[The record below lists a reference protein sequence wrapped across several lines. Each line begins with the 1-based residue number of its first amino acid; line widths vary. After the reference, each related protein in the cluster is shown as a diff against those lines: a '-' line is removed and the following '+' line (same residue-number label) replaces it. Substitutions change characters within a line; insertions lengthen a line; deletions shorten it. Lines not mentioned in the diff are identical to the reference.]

1 MLFRFFSYFSGMNI
15 DSDIFKIQSNNVL
28 PSRGRILISEPFLRD
43 ATFGRSVILLVDHTD
58 EGSMGLVINKQLPLF
73 LNDIIM
79 EFKYLDE
86 IPLYKGGPIA
96 TDTLFYLHTL
106 SDIPGSI
113 SISKGLYLNGDFDEI
128 TELNVPYDS
137 VVTGED
143 LYVFLPTNDEDI
155 HTIESINR
163 YSGTMLDIGMKM
175 KTGIIVDFR
184 QYDDLR
190 SEPGEHIIPLFYGQ
204 HIKDGRVNHE
214 ASGKDYDWVIDEKP
228 GLIQKNKDYIFC
240 KRFTAKEER
249 RRLQCGLYFA
259 NDFPEYENI
268 GTQNKINFI
277 ERLNG
282 EPLNKEE
289 LFGVFALF
297 NSTLFDQYYRI
308 LNGSTQVNST
318 EVNSIPVPPLDVI
331 RDIGR
336 LLIESGQYTTEA
348 CDQILVQVAYA

>member
-128 TELNVPYDS
+128 
-137 VVTGED
+137 
-143 LYVFLPTNDEDI
+143 
-155 HTIESINR
+155 
-163 YSGTMLDIGMKM
+163 K
-175 KTGIIVDFR
+175 K
-184 QYDDLR
+184 
-190 SEPGEHIIPLFYGQ
+190 
-204 HIKDGRVNHE
+204 
-214 ASGKDYDWVIDEKP
+214 
-228 GLIQKNKDYIFC
+228 YI
-240 KRFTAKEER
+240 
-249 RRLQCGLYFA
+249 LQG
-259 NDFPEYENI
+259 
-268 GTQNKINFI
+268 NKISECHASRKCLLSTNILFLRI
-277 ERLNG
+277 QTL
-282 EPLNKEE
+282 EE
-289 LFGVFALF
+289 QCIFVAALHLQPVF
-297 NSTLFDQYYRI
+297 Q
-308 LNGSTQVNST
+308 
-318 EVNSIPVPPLDVI
+318 
-331 RDIGR
+331 
-336 LLIESGQYTTEA
+336 
-348 CDQILVQVAYA
+348 